1 MTWTT
6 IVRRTLPMADSGN
19 IQLGAVG
26 GVAGGQPTLMEVL
39 SSGIAACRFQLVDG
53 RCGSSNAAC
62 ETIKRLAPG

>member
-26 GVAGGQPTLMEVL
+26 GVAGGQPTLMK
-39 SSGIAACRFQLVDG
+39 SSVAGSPPVDF
-53 RCGSSNAAC
+53 SSWTEGVGHQMPLAK
-62 ETIKRLAPG
+62 TIKRLAPG